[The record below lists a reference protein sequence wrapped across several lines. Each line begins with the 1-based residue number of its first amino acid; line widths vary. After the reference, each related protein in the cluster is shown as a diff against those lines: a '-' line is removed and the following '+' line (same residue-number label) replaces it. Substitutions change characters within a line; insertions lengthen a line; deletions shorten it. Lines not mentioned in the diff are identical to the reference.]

1 MKGVNNKMGW
11 PVISDR
17 FDEWRE
23 YFFFFLGNEGKW
35 NEDLVEVEEG
45 NDRQ

>member
-17 FDEWRE
+17 FDEWRG
-23 YFFFFLGNEGKW
+23 FFFFLGNEGKW